1 MLVSGRVISLIV
13 PCFLL
18 SVHPCFLRGFVH
30 PEQWNTKATI
40 ENTRYVCRCI
50 SVPYTYCVHIQTT
63 HERCCVSTSNMRK
76 YTCHNNKIISMTFD
90 NTLYSKVPSKYQV
103 ISISISMLQQHYIQ
117 RRSNQFQAL
126 FIQRRPSSSAK
137 RRRETSK
144 SSNDILVG
152 GVNKSSAQV
161 GVKITHGLKPPRRI
175 SCIFLYVSPLYTP
188 SFKK

>member
-1 MLVSGRVISLIV
+1 
-13 PCFLL
+13 
-18 SVHPCFLRGFVH
+18 
-30 PEQWNTKATI
+30 
-40 ENTRYVCRCI
+40 
-50 SVPYTYCVHIQTT
+50 
-63 HERCCVSTSNMRK
+63 MRN

-117 RRSNQFQAL
+117 RRSSQFQAL

-144 SSNDILVG
+144 SSNEILVG

-161 GVKITHGLKPPRRI
+161 AVKITNHQTEYPAFFHMFPPFTLLALKSSQVDESIFITI
-175 SCIFLYVSPLYTP
+175 ST
-188 SFKK
+188 